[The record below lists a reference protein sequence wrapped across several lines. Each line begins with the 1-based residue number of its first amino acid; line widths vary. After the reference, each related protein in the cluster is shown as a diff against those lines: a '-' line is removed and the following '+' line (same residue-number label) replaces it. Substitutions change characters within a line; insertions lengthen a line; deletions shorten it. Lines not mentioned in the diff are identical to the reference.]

1 MKMAGVVW
9 FEFERRDW
17 GYSNLYASLSL
28 IIAIETLTGYYY
40 FLFSACL
47 CIIQAF
53 FRSWQIFSLLF
64 ISQVIHRGWLI
75 IIQICFIWYFFF
87 SVLLVAA
94 KNWTVLLV
102 FWRLKSNFVL
112 FFFNNNVKKIK
123 IMRHYMYIVLSFLI
137 IYTE

>member
-1 MKMAGVVW
+1 MAGVVW

-87 SVLLVAA
+87 FSVLLVAA

>member
-17 GYSNLYASLSL
+17 DYSNLYASLSL
-28 IIAIETLTGYYY
+28 IIAIETLTGYHY

-47 CIIQAF
+47 CIIQTF
-53 FRSWQIFSLLF
+53 FRSWQIFSFRKWF
-64 ISQVIHRGWLI
+64 IKVGWLLYKYVSFDI
-75 IIQICFIWYFFF
+75 FFF

-102 FWRLKSNFVL
+102 LWRVKLNFVL

>member
-28 IIAIETLTGYYY
+28 IIAIETLTGYHY

-53 FRSWQIFSLLF
+53 FRSWQIFSLSF
-64 ISQVIHRGWLI
+64 ISQMIYKGWLI